1 MSDVHTSQSEANTGP
16 VNPGPKNPGP
26 LKQGHHG
33 STPAAWTTVVIITIA
48 FFVGTLAVVIG
59 NWPMFWVGAALVVVG
74 AVVGKIMQ
82 KAGLGTIPKR

>member
-1 MSDVHTSQSEANTGP
+1 MSEGHTNQAAA
-16 VNPGPKNPGP
+16 NPGPT
-26 LKQGHHG
+26 KQGHHG

-48 FFVGTLAVVIG
+48 FFVGTLAVIIG

-82 KAGLGTIPKR
+82 KAGLGTIPKS